1 MLDWRIRSGLSGG
14 GFGSQPGH
22 EPGVRRG
29 PKHASDLSAVVLDQ
43 AHAVDHYVVNEP
55 VRARLRHDVVEPD
68 IRTVFGFNHGANERD
83 TPDRAHLF
91 TDKANGR
98 RPIPWQFAS
107 DDAEVSPQE
116 AITEELDELVAF
128 DHAERTPFGL
138 EHTARRAR
146 DIEPE
151 SRELTDFVLR
161 LTGVGGL
168 AETVVAF
175 RKKSSSC
182 SRGDALAAGLGCAM
196 RRMLMRSDADATS
209 VLDCFTLHSPI
220 CPSLQINR

>member
-1 MLDWRIRSGLSGG
+1 MSTWSTQRSRQQHGGAGRAPICEPFVSWAFRVLRRSVLDWRIRSRPSGG

-22 EPGVRRG
+22 EPGIRRG
-29 PKHASDLSAVVLDQ
+29 PQHVSDLSAVVLDQ

-68 IRTVFGFNHGANERD
+68 IRTVFGSNHGAHERD
-83 TPDRAHLF
+83 TPARAHLF

-151 SRELTDFVLR
+151 SREVTDFVLR

-168 AETVVAF
+168 AEHRRGLSEEVVEL
-175 RKKSSSC
+175 
-182 SRGDALAAGLGCAM
+182 LA
-196 RRMLMRSDADATS
+196 R
-209 VLDCFTLHSPI
+209 
-220 CPSLQINR
+220 

>member
-1 MLDWRIRSGLSGG
+1 MSAWSTQRSRQQHGGAGRAPICEPFVSWAFRVLRRSVLDWRIRSRPSGG

-68 IRTVFGFNHGANERD
+68 IRTVFGSNHGANERD
-83 TPDRAHLF
+83 TPARAHLF
-91 TDKANGR
+91 TDKVNGR

-116 AITEELDELVAF
+116 AITDELDERV
-128 DHAERTPFGL
+128 
-138 EHTARRAR
+138 
-146 DIEPE
+146 
-151 SRELTDFVLR
+151 
-161 LTGVGGL
+161 
-168 AETVVAF
+168 
-175 RKKSSSC
+175 
-182 SRGDALAAGLGCAM
+182 ALAHAQLTPGRPGHTG
-196 RRMLMRSDADATS
+196 RR
-209 VLDCFTLHSPI
+209 
-220 CPSLQINR
+220 